1 MPLQRELQHQGRIR
15 ISNCRNARP
24 EMEEKQCHCVF
35 SGDAPLLA
43 FLLFCSQLW
52 PFLSP
57 IVRQNVARYIKGFF
71 STWRKLFGLDCRP
84 IRRSAEDARRERA
97 LDKAVPGLSY
107 KIKSLVIRKIALE
120 STLQSHN
127 VETRRGRQNS
137 FGSLRSGPFS
147 ERLGGLH
154 HR

>member
-1 MPLQRELQHQGRIR
+1 MPLQRELQPQGRIR

-43 FLLFCSQLW
+43 CLLFCSQLW

-84 IRRSAEDARRERA
+84 IRRSAEDARRERGPDR
-97 LDKAVPGLSY
+97 LCLGCDTR
-107 KIKSLVIRKIALE
+107 IKSLLIRKIALE

-127 VETRRGRQNS
+127 DGAGRRVSARIESCFQPQ
-137 FGSLRSGPFS
+137 SG
-147 ERLGGLH
+147 LL
-154 HR
+154 